1 MTTTAVARDWSDNS
15 GLPTPPTS
23 LFAIIKAAGDPEVSL
38 QQLARLI
45 SVEPSFTA
53 DLLRVVNS
61 PYSGL
66 AQEVRTVRQATVLLG
81 TRAIRNLAV
90 AHVVRATSSDLDIG
104 GLDGVQFWECSLRRG
119 IACRVL
125 AATAGY
131 EDPMEAFTVGLIQDI
146 GTLLIAAKNPE
157 HGAALQA
164 LMDRP
169 ASARLAAERR
179 LCGLDHPEMFARLA
193 RNWGLPSDLIE
204 AIAGHHSEGEVSGG
218 SRRAR
223 RLLELARVAD
233 ALADVVQTQGV
244 GGTLIRARKA
254 LSGLSTREGISLEL
268 SAVIEQIREEL
279 ISSAGELGY
288 TIEEQPAYEELVAQT
303 NRSLLQIHDSYEELT
318 QELQRLLSEKE
329 ELTRQL
335 QEANIQLKRLA
346 STDALTGVANRR
358 SFLEQLHSELERCR
372 WEKRALTLVSL
383 DIDHFKQV
391 NDTYGHAAGD
401 EVLRAVARRLG
412 SCLRK
417 GDLVGRIGGEE
428 FAILLPGTS
437 AMNGPV
443 VAERLRMALCG
454 EPVELEDGQK
464 LHISGSFGGL
474 TAGRGDRRSVEA
486 LLQATDEAMYKAK
499 KGGRNRVVWTA

>member
-1 MTTTAVARDWSDNS
+1 MTTTAVARDWTDDP

-45 SVEPSFTA
+45 SVEPSFTTN
-53 DLLRVVNS
+53 LLRVVNN
-61 PYSGL
+61 PYFGL

-104 GLDGVQFWECSLRRG
+104 SLDGGQFWECSLRRG

-125 AATAGY
+125 AGTAGY

-146 GTLLIAAKNPE
+146 GTLLIAAKHPE

-164 LMDRP
+164 VMGQP
-169 ASARLAAERR
+169 AAARLAAERR

-193 RNWGLPSDLIE
+193 RNWGLPADLIE
-204 AIAGHHSEGEVSGG
+204 AIAGHHSEGASGG
-218 SRRAR
+218 SRRAQ

-233 ALADVVQTQGV
+233 ALADVVQTQGAGSALV
-244 GGTLIRARKA
+244 KARKA
-254 LSGLSTREGISLEL
+254 LAGLSTREGISLEL

-279 ISSAGELGY
+279 VSSAGELGY
-288 TIEEQPAYEELVAQT
+288 AIEEQPAYEDLVAQT

-318 QELQRLLSEKE
+318 QELQRLLDEKE

-335 QEANIQLKRLA
+335 QEANSQLQRLA

-358 SFLEQLHSELERCR
+358 SFLEQLRSELERCR
-372 WEKRALTLVSL
+372 WEKRPLTLISL

-391 NDTYGHAAGD
+391 NDTHGHAAGD
-401 EVLRAVARRLG
+401 EVLRVVARRLA

-417 GDLVGRIGGEE
+417 GDRVGRIGGEE

-443 VAERLRMALCG
+443 IGERLRVALCG
-454 EPVELEDGQK
+454 EDVELEDGKRLQ
-464 LHISGSFGGL
+464 ISGSFGGL
-474 TAGRGDRRSVEA
+474 TASRGDRRSVEA

-499 KGGRNRVVWTA
+499 EGGRNRVVWTA